1 MGDQFS
7 TLREILVGFNLVT
20 RKI

>member
-7 TLREILVGFNLVT
+7 TLREILVRFNLVT